1 MSLLRLQEGLNDEL
15 LVEDAV
21 AILGTGEQLS
31 GVRLAG
37 WACLSEVLI
46 ELERELAGPDLR
58 PRAGGRRVVNA
69 GAERVAHEASE
80 EAVAVAVAAS
90 EPRSRW
96 APGRRRGG
104 WALEHRYGAVVR
116 VVVVVQVPPLER

>member
-1 MSLLRLQEGLNDEL
+1 VSLLGLQEGLHDEL

-37 WACLSEVLI
+37 WACLREVLI
-46 ELERELAGPDLR
+46 ELKRELAGPDLR
-58 PRAGGRRVVNA
+58 PRAGGRCVVNA

-80 EAVAVAVAAS
+80 EAVAVATS

-104 WALEHRYGAVVR
+104 WPLKHRHGAVV

>member
-1 MSLLRLQEGLNDEL
+1 MSLLGLQEGLHDEL
-15 LVEDAV
+15 LVEDVVAV
-21 AILGTGEQLS
+21 LGTGEQLS

-37 WACLSEVLI
+37 WARIRKILVK
-46 ELERELAGPDLR
+46 LERELAGANLR

-80 EAVAVAVAAS
+80 EAVAAS

-96 APGRRRGG
+96 APGRRRGRRT
-104 WALEHRYGAVVR
+104 LEHRHGAVLM
-116 VVVVVQVPPLER
+116 VVQVPPLQR

>member
-37 WACLSEVLI
+37 WARLREVLI

-58 PRAGGRRVVNA
+58 PRASGRRVVNA

-80 EAVAVAVAAS
+80 ETVAVAAS

-104 WALEHRYGAVVR
+104 WALEHRYGAVVM
-116 VVVVVQVPPLER
+116 VVQVPPLER

>member
-58 PRAGGRRVVNA
+58 PRASGRRVVNA

-104 WALEHRYGAVVR
+104 WALEHRYGAVVM

>member
-46 ELERELAGPDLR
+46 ELERELAGPNLR

-80 EAVAVAVAAS
+80 ETVAIAAS

-104 WALEHRYGAVVR
+104 WPLEHRHGAVV
-116 VVVVVQVPPLER
+116 VVKVPPLER